1 MATMIKSKPR
11 RSSDLKVCL
20 PSTVPDLEQPQQ
32 SPRASGKGHEAEP
45 PERAVRAR
53 EAPEFGPK
61 RPPEAPD
68 AGKGGVLFDDR
79 EFRHGRSRS

>member
-1 MATMIKSKPR
+1 VLR
-11 RSSDLKVCL
+11 
-20 PSTVPDLEQPQQ
+20 
-32 SPRASGKGHEAEP
+32 
-45 PERAVRAR
+45 
-53 EAPEFGPK
+53 